1 VSSARFP
8 KRARRTTGAASWLSI
23 PLLACLAC
31 SRIESPPEAPPY
43 ETLLTLLA
51 DFRRFAGVDL
61 YRYEIP
67 LDMTG
72 QNAFRATLER
82 LDSFQEE
89 NPDAYGDVA
98 DFTRGEA
105 RARLGDFRGA
115 ADAFQRV
122 AARSDSTL
130 AATALER
137 AEGLARLNEA
147 VQSEGSAD
155 RLADYL
161 RDLERK
167 QQRLDAL
174 FDSLGESPDAALARR
189 ERERVDVEYALA
201 LFRNRY
207 VLEKGAAPA
216 LDFAASMLE
225 RHAASRL
232 IYAHRLMLGRFHL
245 ELAHDL
251 ADLTPPDRLGFDAA
265 LFFNLIDA
273 ARKQFFLVSQADG
286 YAEKP
291 EGAAL
296 LDATESLARKVRN
309 LSR

>member
-1 VSSARFP
+1 MSSAGFL
-8 KRARRTTGAASWLSI
+8 KRARRATGVVSLLSI
-23 PLLACLAC
+23 PLLAGVAC
-31 SRIESPPEAPPY
+31 ARIEPTADVPPY
-43 ETLLTLLA
+43 ETLLMLLA
-51 DFRRFAGVDL
+51 DFRRSAGVDL

-72 QNAFRATLER
+72 QNAFRAALER
-82 LDSFQEE
+82 LDSFEKE
-89 NPDAYGDVA
+89 NPDAYGDVV

-115 ADAFQRV
+115 VEAFNRA
-122 AARSDSTL
+122 AARSDSML
-130 AATALER
+130 AAKASER
-137 AEGLARLNEA
+137 AESLARLDEA
-147 VQSEGSAD
+147 VQPAGSAD

-161 RDLERK
+161 RNLERK
-167 QQRLDAL
+167 QERLDAL
-174 FDSLGESPDAALARR
+174 LESFGESPDAALARR
-189 ERERVDVEYALA
+189 ERERVDIEYALA

-225 RHAASRL
+225 RHAGSRL
-232 IYAHRLMLGRFHL
+232 IYAHRLMLGRFYL

-251 ADLTPPDRLGFDAA
+251 ADLTPPDRLDFDAA
-265 LFFNLIDA
+265 LFSSLIDA
-273 ARKQFFLVSQADG
+273 ARKQFLRVSQADG
-286 YAEKP
+286 YAEKL

-296 LDATESLARKVRN
+296 LDAAESLARKVRN